1 MLWNVQE
8 ANGLPITIR
17 GKRPLA
23 LYSAKFLPGE
33 RNEAGPSNKRWE
45 QTKEDLFCPTAHTG
59 FIREY
64 QKSDPTANMMIM
76 RMRTVIPTA
85 NISGMSSTC
94 QVLG

>member
-45 QTKEDLFCPTAHTG
+45 QTKEDLLCPQHTQDLLG
-59 FIREY
+59 SIRKVT
-64 QKSDPTANMMIM
+64 QQQT
-76 RMRTVIPTA
+76 
-85 NISGMSSTC
+85 
-94 QVLG
+94 